1 MRKNANLKIRLT
13 MGQPMVH
20 YLSNG
25 DFCTFSFHCIFFFL
39 NENAQLLYF
48 VTFYFILFF
57 LSFIWSTLGSNCSL
71 CTLSYK
77 RAHPFKSG
85 TSLPSSEPLASH
97 PWPFS
102 LIHFF
107 PARTRPGEAGQAHF
121 GRGDI
126 VHHSPGVKYCF
137 HQGARAISEYTQTF
151 VQLQFS
157 LGQWESFSDFPFIPH
172 AK

>member
-1 MRKNANLKIRLT
+1 MRKNTNLKIRFT

-85 TSLPSSEPLASH
+85 TSLPSSEPLASLDR
-97 PWPFS
+97 S
-102 LIHFF
+102 ASSTSSQLE
-107 PARTRPGEAGQAHF
+107 PAQVKRVRPTLAEVISYITRQVWNTVSIRVPEQS
-121 GRGDI
+121 RNTRK
-126 VHHSPGVKYCF
+126 HSYSYSSV
-137 HQGARAISEYTQTF
+137 
-151 VQLQFS
+151 
-157 LGQWESFSDFPFIPH
+157 
-172 AK
+172 